1 MLEDLLEFC
10 GYNTAFDL
18 LNDHLDEDDMA
29 HLLMDL
35 INSPEDAA
43 DFVKEEAERIAK
55 DIFEWVDRDAMI
67 AQAEDMAYDKYR
79 DGD

>member
-1 MLEDLLEFC
+1 MTQAELSDLLQ
-10 GYNTAFDL
+10 
-18 LNDHLDEDDMA
+18 
-29 HLLMDL
+29 DL

-55 DIFEWVDRDAMI
+55 DIFEWVDRDALM
-67 AQAEDMAYDKYR
+67 AQADDMAYAKYR